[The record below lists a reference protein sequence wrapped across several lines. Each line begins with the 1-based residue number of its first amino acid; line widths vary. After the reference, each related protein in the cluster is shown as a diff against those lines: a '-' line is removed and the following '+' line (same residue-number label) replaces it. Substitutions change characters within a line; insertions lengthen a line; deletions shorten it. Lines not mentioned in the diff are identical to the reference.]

1 MPYSLKI
8 CWRERTRFLPAV
20 LAVAFSALLMALQG
34 GLLLGVL
41 AIASRP
47 IDRARADLWIASR
60 HTASLGFGHPI
71 PAEWRARLLG
81 RPEIERVEPFL
92 FGFGIWH
99 KPGGGTEQCYIFGA
113 RLDEEAA
120 GMPCDVTAETRRRLT
135 EPGTVAVYAGDLP
148 LLGLS
153 GAAREAGEV
162 AGRRLEVVGLMRGVK
177 GAGLMPG
184 LFCSLRTARL
194 LLSSS
199 DPDSD
204 QVMYLLARCRN
215 AENSSTVAAQMRRQ
229 YPDME
234 TLTSGEFSQRTRV
247 YWLLKTKAGMAL
259 AFAAVLGLFVGAII
273 TTQTLYAAVA
283 ASLREYAVLRAL
295 GIPRWRLRMVVLAQA
310 FWVALAGVAVAIPTI
325 FVLAR
330 IGAAFDVAIALPA
343 WLLGGTAIVTT
354 VVALLSG
361 LASLRSLRRTEPIV
375 LLR

>member
-1 MPYSLKI
+1 MSYALTI

-20 LAVAFSALLMALQG
+20 LAVAFSAVLIALQV

-47 IDRARADLWIASR
+47 IDRARADIWVASR

-71 PAEWRARLLG
+71 PTQWRTRLLD

-113 RLDEEAA
+113 RLDEQAA
-120 GMPCDVTAETRRRLT
+120 GMPRDLTLETRRRLT
-135 EPGTVAVYAGDLP
+135 EVGTVAVYAGDLP

-153 GAAREAGEV
+153 GGGRQAGEV
-162 AGRRLEVVGLMRGVK
+162 AGQRLEVVGRMRGVK

-184 LFCSLRTARL
+184 LFCSLRTAQL

-199 DPDSD
+199 APQSHH
-204 QVMYLLARCRN
+204 VMYLLARCRH
-215 AENSSTVAAQMRRQ
+215 ADTSAATAALLRRQ

-234 TLTSGEFSQRTRV
+234 TLTAAEFSRRTCL
-247 YWLLKTKAGMAL
+247 YWLVKTKAGMAL
-259 AFAAVLGLFVGAII
+259 AFAAVLGLFVGAVI
-273 TTQTLYAAVA
+273 TTQILYAAVA
-283 ASLREYAVLRAL
+283 TSLREYAVLRAL
-295 GIPRWRLRMVVLAQA
+295 GIPRWRLRLVVVEQS
-310 FWVALAGVAVAIPTI
+310 FWVAVAGVALAVPAI
-325 FVLAR
+325 FALAR
-330 IGAAFDVAIALPA
+330 MGAAFDVAIALPV
-343 WLLGGTAIVTT
+343 WLLAGTAAITT

-361 LASLRSLRRTEPIV
+361 LASLRSLRQTEPIV